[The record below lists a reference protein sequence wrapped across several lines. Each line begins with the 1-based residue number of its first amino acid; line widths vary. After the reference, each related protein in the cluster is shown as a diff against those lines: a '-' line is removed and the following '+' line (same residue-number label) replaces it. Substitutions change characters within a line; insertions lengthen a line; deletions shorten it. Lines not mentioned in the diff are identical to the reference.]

1 MYGGAAYA
9 VRYTLETTTLPA
21 HASAKP
27 IADAG
32 DKPRSSAM
40 ANFLPP
46 NGQPQL
52 ALVARTQPGG
62 SSPGEQLADLKIFW
76 GPEICR
82 LEYLVHLLNTG
93 RIKDEYWLKTA

>member
-1 MYGGAAYA
+1 
-9 VRYTLETTTLPA
+9 VPYTLESTALPVYVA
-21 HASAKP
+21 TES

-32 DKPRSSAM
+32 GTFRSSAM

-46 NGQPQL
+46 SGQPQL
-52 ALVARTQPGG
+52 QLVARTQQPG
-62 SSPGEQLADLKIFW
+62 SNPGEQLADLKIFW

-93 RIKDEYWLKTA
+93 RIKDEYWGKTA